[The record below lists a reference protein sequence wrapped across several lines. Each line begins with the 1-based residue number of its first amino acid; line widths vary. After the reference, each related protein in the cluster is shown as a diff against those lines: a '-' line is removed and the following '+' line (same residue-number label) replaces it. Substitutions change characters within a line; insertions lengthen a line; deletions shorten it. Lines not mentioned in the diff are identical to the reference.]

1 MNTNVRRVALRGAL
15 LCAPALVLAGV
26 ACGSSDDPQDPLELR
41 TLDVNLSDVN
51 DSGYE
56 GQVVIVSTDDG
67 RSVLTAV
74 IGLNGARQGDF
85 PASIQV
91 GTCAGLAGAEAYK
104 LNAFRGG
111 YLSQEIAASL
121 VTLTEN
127 EHAFVVFQSAQ
138 RQIYVACADI
148 KD

>member
-1 MNTNVRRVALRGAL
+1 
-15 LCAPALVLAGV
+15 
-26 ACGSSDDPQDPLELR
+26 E
-41 TLDVNLSDVN
+41 VN

-67 RSVLTAV
+67 RSIVTAI
-74 IGLNGARQGDF
+74 IGLNDARQGDF
-85 PASIQV
+85 PASIQA
-91 GTCAGLAGAEAYK
+91 GTCEGLAGAEAYE
-104 LNAFRGG
+104 LDAFRGG

-127 EHAFVVFQSAQ
+127 AHAFVVFQSPQ

-148 KD
+148 ED